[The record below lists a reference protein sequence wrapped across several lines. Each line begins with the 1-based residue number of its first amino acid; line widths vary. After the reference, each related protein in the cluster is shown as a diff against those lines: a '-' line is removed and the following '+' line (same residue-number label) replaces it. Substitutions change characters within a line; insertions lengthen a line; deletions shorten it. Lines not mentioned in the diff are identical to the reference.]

1 MAYCSNCGT
10 ELNNGA
16 KFCPNCGTSIK
27 PVGNPKKGHGKTIIW
42 PAASFVVLVALAVGC
57 CFLWNK
63 KDYSLE
69 GLAKVV
75 INYDYIENFHDGLA
89 MVTKGDK
96 IGFIDKMGNEVIPCV
111 YDPLE
116 MDVNLNFSN
125 GLALVYKDDKL
136 FYINKKGEKAFPFNY
151 AWTSGFSEGYAI
163 VEKDG
168 KYGFIDTT
176 GKEIVPCIYDYVND
190 FSDGMAAVIK
200 GNKYGYIDTKGNVI
214 IPITLDVL
222 NEINN
227 AYAFHEGLVQIAK
240 NGKIG
245 FIDKSGNEVIPCQF
259 DNAFDFSEGLAIIC
273 MGEKYGYIDTKG
285 NVVIPCEYE
294 YAYDFA
300 EGLAPVKKDGK
311 NVIINKSGEVVFT
324 IVNDIFPRFCDG
336 LARISKNDGSNI
348 LSGFINTKGNEVIP
362 CVYSCW
368 NDFSEGLVAV
378 SKDGINGYVD
388 KNGNS
393 TFDVQD
399 EEVKKLVQAKI
410 EERKE
415 EERKEEE
422 RRAEEERKRIEEGR
436 KGVEK
441 VVTLS
446 FTRPERAWDRDL
458 SCTGNY
464 GAIITAQPNQYA
476 VTEYIPIPSGKIWVY
491 ESYRRIEGD
500 PDLISLW
507 YYSRESGALR
517 NRLGSYDSEYLLKKG
532 GIPILR
538 PGDGFRISFV
548 PFSNEGT
555 KSIEVYFREKDEE
568 FAY

>member
-1 MAYCSNCGT
+1 M
-10 ELNNGA
+10 
-16 KFCPNCGTSIK
+16 
-27 PVGNPKKGHGKTIIW
+27 
-42 PAASFVVLVALAVGC
+42 
-57 CFLWNK
+57 
-63 KDYSLE
+63 
-69 GLAKVV
+69 
-75 INYDYIENFHDGLA
+75 
-89 MVTKGDK
+89 
-96 IGFIDKMGNEVIPCV
+96 
-111 YDPLE
+111 
-116 MDVNLNFSN
+116 
-125 GLALVYKDDKL
+125 
-136 FYINKKGEKAFPFNY
+136 FYINKKGEKAFPLNY
-151 AWTSGFSEGYAI
+151 DGSYGFSEGYAI
-163 VEKDG
+163 VEKGG

-176 GKEIVPCIYDYVND
+176 GKEIVPCIYDYAND

-200 GNKYGYIDTKGNVI
+200 GDKYGYIDTKGNVI
-214 IPITLDVL
+214 IPITLEDL
-222 NEINN
+222 DEMNN
-227 AYAFHEGLVQIAK
+227 ASAFQEGFAQIEK

-245 FIDKSGNEVIPCQF
+245 FIDKSGNEVIPCQYDF
-259 DNAFDFSEGLAIIC
+259 ASGFSEGLAVVC

-285 NVVIPCEYE
+285 NIVIPCEYE
-294 YAYDFA
+294 NANDFV

-311 NVIINKSGEVVFT
+311 FLAIDKYGKVIFT
-324 IVNDIFPRFCDG
+324 FSDDNLSRFSEG
-336 LARISKNDGSNI
+336 LVRFSKNEDDNY
-348 LSGFINTKGNEVIP
+348 LSGFIDTKGNEVIP

-368 NDFSEGLVAV
+368 NEFSEGLVAV
-378 SKDGINGYVD
+378 SKDGMYGYVD

-422 RRAEEERKRIEEGR
+422 RRAEEERKRIEERR

-446 FTRPERAWDRDL
+446 FTRPEQYWDRNL

-464 GAIITAQPNQYA
+464 GAIITDKPHQYA

-532 GIPILR
+532 GIPVLR